1 MAERLGASYKSMHD
15 WVARYR
21 NPEAIRKAE
30 GSTQSEIQ
38 RLKSELQR
46 VTKERDILKEA
57 AISSTRQRNTFFNG
71 LFGYFKIQSFSWSTV

>member
-1 MAERLGASYKSMHD
+1 MHD

-46 VTKERDILKEA
+46 VTKKRDILKEA
-57 AISSTRQRNTFFNG
+57 AISSTRQRNTFFND